1 MKLIGYFRSSAAFR
15 VRIALNL
22 KGIAVEHAFRHLRKG
37 EQRAPDYAAI
47 NPQKL
52 VPALVLDSG
61 EVLTQSMAI
70 LEYLEETHP
79 DPPLLPRI
87 RSAAPAC
94 ASLALIP
101 TADIHPIQNLRVMA
115 YLREKYDQSEEGTF
129 AWSRHWIET
138 GFEAYEASI
147 AGNRAHRRLQPW
159 RSADHGRSLP
169 GAAGLQRRALQG
181 RHVEVPD
188 HPAHPRHLP
197 EAPGVRRGAA
207 FQAAGRRT
215 VKKLLVCRVRRSP
228 ADRRRS
234 GRGSSR
240 GEACRGANQ
249 ERDGARRNDDG
260 WNGRGRPARAPH
272 PAHRAAVQAVRRD
285 HDRAVA
291 GFAACLAAG

>member
-37 EQRAPDYAAI
+37 EQRAPDYVAI

-79 DPPLLPRI
+79 EPPLLPKDPVGRA
-87 RSAAPAC
+87 RVR
-94 ASLALIP
+94 SLALIP

-115 YLREKYDQSEEGTF
+115 YLREKYEQSEEGTF

-147 AGNRAHRRLQPW
+147 AGNRHTGDLQP
-159 RSADHGRSLP
+159 RRPADHGRPLP
-169 GAAGLQRRALQG
+169 GAAGLQCRRASRSTCRSYPTIQ
-181 RHVEVPD
+181 RIYATCMK
-188 HPAHPRHLP
+188 HPAFD
-197 EAPGVRRGAA
+197 AA
-207 FQAAGRRT
+207 QPSKQPDAE
-215 VKKLLVCRVRRSP
+215 P
-228 ADRRRS
+228 
-234 GRGSSR
+234 
-240 GEACRGANQ
+240 
-249 ERDGARRNDDG
+249 
-260 WNGRGRPARAPH
+260 
-272 PAHRAAVQAVRRD
+272 
-285 HDRAVA
+285 
-291 GFAACLAAG
+291 